1 MRVCTR
7 PPPALCVYDSCV
19 RARVASLH
27 AAAVA
32 YIAVPNPP
40 SLALPSRL
48 ACCHMRFS
56 RCLSSAPR
64 TVLLLIVAMTLL
76 CTTSAAGQQDDT
88 TTDDSALTAQ
98 GDDRLSSFPSDELV
112 DISVQQQESRGD
124 TEATSSGDRE
134 EAADDGWVS
143 TILKVAEK
151 APDTVTAT
159 AGDRVAIEA
168 GVAAA
173 EVVDVDEIET
183 VPADVFAESTIGD
196 DSVLN
201 ARNFDNWVE
210 AAVQS
215 GHTVFIRFV
224 SSKHDAAASSDAW
237 ESMKE
242 RYGHIGPTVDPTVKA
257 IFGDI
262 DMARYSKNDWQSH
275 HVDLDSVVADGGCT
289 VWHYNRYTGPTG
301 NHFVASR
308 HHANGVVGQTCR
320 HVSDPVELERYVL
333 HNIEMSHNRNLWGRE
348 L

>member
-1 MRVCTR
+1 
-7 PPPALCVYDSCV
+7 
-19 RARVASLH
+19 
-27 AAAVA
+27 
-32 YIAVPNPP
+32 
-40 SLALPSRL
+40 
-48 ACCHMRFS
+48 MRFS
-56 RCLSSAPR
+56 HCLSSAPR

-76 CTTSAAGQQDDT
+76 FTTRGQQDDT
-88 TTDDSALTAQ
+88 TTDDSALT
-98 GDDRLSSFPSDELV
+98 GDELV
-112 DISVQQQESRGD
+112 DIPVQQESRGD
-124 TEATSSGDRE
+124 TEATSSDRE
-134 EAADDGWVS
+134 EAADDGWFS
-143 TILKVAEK
+143 TILTVAEK

-159 AGDRVAIEA
+159 AGDRIAIEA

-201 ARNFDNWVE
+201 ARTFDNWVE
-210 AAVQS
+210 AGVQS

-224 SSKHDAAASSDAW
+224 SSKQDAAASSDAW

-262 DMARYSKNDWQSH
+262 DMARNSKNDWQSH
-275 HVDLDSVVADGGCT
+275 HVDLESVVADGGCT

-308 HHANGVVGQTCR
+308 HHVNGVVGKTCR